1 MDIRVSVRINVP
13 PEEAWAFLTDVTHWQ
28 EWYAAPVAEADWKA
42 GGYVRFAEHDGILA
56 STVPI
61 GSFEEGKSVTISD
74 RWADDIYSVRP
85 DGTGCILEK
94 CVSPKGGANFT
105 QAGYAKET
113 AKQQGYL
120 EQFGTLCEAAYA
132 ARAPKSEAASERPSD
147 LPEWMTVN
155 ATEMVKTEEKAE
167 TPKAQEAPAG
177 PEAVKAPASPA
188 AQAPAPQ
195 IITVRVPAQE
205 PPKKPLSKKV
215 WIPAVVVL
223 LLAAIAILSIPFL
236 KPYLEKQKKISLYNK
251 AVTRMEKEDYD
262 GAIAAL
268 SDLSKLGGYDNSA
281 ELTRYCEKGIS
292 YEEAKAQMK
301 KGEYRAAYEL
311 LETMPGFKDADSY
324 RKTCLE
330 EINYEDGVALMAAGD
345 YLAAEEKLS
354 NSGSHADAANLIE
367 ECRVKGIRQK
377 VEALMEEGK
386 YSEAI
391 DLLDTEAGQKVDD
404 RAELR
409 KECDNAA
416 TYQEADE
423 AYQDGLY
430 FTAYEA
436 FRSLGDYKDSAERMK
451 KCIQTKPVTRE
462 TYHNS
467 AYNGNSSLKII
478 PPKDDGSYTYFK
490 IYIKKGNE
498 EILVSSCFIST
509 GGTITVRMPAGK
521 YILKVAY
528 GYGDWFGEKEMFGSK
543 GTYQRLQSSD
553 TSDIFE
559 IGNGDYEL
567 TLRSSSNGNVG
578 TKDEDRSG
586 F

>member
-13 PEEAWAFLTDVTHWQ
+13 PEEAWAFLTDVSHWE
-28 EWYAAPVAEADWKA
+28 EWYGAPMAEADWKE
-42 GGYVRFAEHDGILA
+42 GGFVRFAAHDGILE

-61 GSFEEGKSVTISD
+61 GSFEEGRTVTLAD
-74 RWADDIYSVRP
+74 RWAHDIYSVRP
-85 DGTGCILEK
+85 DGAGCILEK

-105 QAGYAKET
+105 QAGFVKET

-120 EQFGTLCEAAYA
+120 DQFRTLAEAAYA
-132 ARAPKSEAASERPSD
+132 ASAAQTETSAERPTD
-147 LPEWMTVN
+147 LPEWMTVDES
-155 ATEMVKTEEKAE
+155 EMVKAEEIPETSDNSKAE
-167 TPKAQEAPAG
+167 EAPAVQ
-177 PEAVKAPASPA
+177 AAPV
-188 AQAPAPQ
+188 PQ

-215 WIPAVVVL
+215 WIPAVAVL

-281 ELTRYCEKGIS
+281 ELMRYCKKGIS

-311 LETMPGFKDADSY
+311 LETMPGFKDAESY

-330 EINYEDGVALMAAGD
+330 EINYEDGIALMAAGD
-345 YLAAEEKLS
+345 YVAAEEKIS
-354 NSGSHADAANLIE
+354 NSGYHVDTSSLIE
-367 ECRVKGIRQK
+367 ECQVKGARQK
-377 VEALMEEGK
+377 VVSLIEEEKYAEAEELLATATGRK
-386 YSEAI
+386 ISDNS
-391 DLLDTEAGQKVDD
+391 DLQ
-404 RAELR
+404 
-409 KECDNAA
+409 KECSRGLR
-416 TYQEADE
+416 YQEADK
-423 AYQDGLY
+423 AYQDELY

-436 FRSLGDYKDSAERMK
+436 FRALGDYKDSAERMQ

-498 EILVSSCFIST
+498 EILVSSSFISA
-509 GGTITVRMPAGK
+509 GGTITIRMPAGN

-553 TSDIFE
+553 TSDIFA
-559 IGNGDYEL
+559 IGSGDYEL
-567 TLRSSSNGNVG
+567 TLRAASNGNVG
-578 TKDEDRSG
+578 TKTEDRSG